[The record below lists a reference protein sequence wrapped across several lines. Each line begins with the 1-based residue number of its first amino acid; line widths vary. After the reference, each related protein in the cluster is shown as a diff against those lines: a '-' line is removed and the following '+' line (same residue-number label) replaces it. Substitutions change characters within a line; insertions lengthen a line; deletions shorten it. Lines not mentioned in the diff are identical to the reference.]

1 MESFTFKGINS
12 NSLGIIVKEM
22 PLVPRA
28 ERNIETIN
36 VNGRNRPLHID
47 NKNYLLKSYSIVC
60 LIKEK
65 EHIDDICSLF
75 VGTGQL
81 TLSKYPNRVF
91 NATIKNQIDFKNYLN
106 YLNEFPLQFE
116 LDPISYSS
124 TSTIEELTS
133 SGSITVDGNT
143 DSYPKIT
150 ITGTGQVTVNGYS
163 FTVSESGVTI
173 DSDLMICYN
182 GTTAKNDKVTLS
194 EFPKLKPGSNTI
206 SLPNTVTKIKI
217 EYNSGWL

>member
-22 PLVPRA
+22 PLVPRS

-47 NKNYLLKSYSIVC
+47 NKNYLSKNYSIIC
-60 LIKEK
+60 LMKDK
-65 EHIDDICSLF
+65 EHINDICSLF

-81 TLSKYPNRVF
+81 TLSKYPNRIF

-124 TSTIEELTS
+124 DLTTEELIS

-150 ITGTGQVTVNGYS
+150 IIGTGQITINGYS
-163 FTVSESGVTI
+163 FNVLESGVTI

-182 GTTAKNDKVTLS
+182 GTIAKNDKVILS
-194 EFPKLKPGSNTI
+194 EFPKLKPGENIITVS
-206 SLPNTVTKIKI
+206 NTVTKIKI